1 MEPSYQTKKIIERF
15 LLWALLAVLA
25 LAALAQF
32 TSPLAKALS
41 SRQAADIRLS
51 VLTAP
56 AMEFTYN
63 LSSQKAVV
71 QISPEKITLKNR
83 FKKLPQ
89 NNGRYYVPKNPE
101 REDYWNEFKHIL
113 TSWRYNPLLVL
124 RPVWAYLTAWHDRR
138 TNLTPAEFALL
149 CMELS
154 KLDAA
159 DFAVRFPA
167 SSRSR
172 RAHKTAQQADPIEDM
187 APLAVKDRPIVVEI
201 YNASGKR
208 GLALALTQYLR
219 EQNEK
224 GLLRVDVLQYDNYPS
239 YQDNSFIVDYSGRLV
254 QVKQLSHAL
263 GLNSEVK
270 SESSPNA
277 ICDTRIV
284 LGKDFEMPL

>member
-25 LAALAQF
+25 VAAVAQF
-32 TSPLAKALS
+32 TSPLARALAQ
-41 SRQAADIRLS
+41 RRAQDVRLT

-56 AMEFTYN
+56 AMDFTYN
-63 LSSQKAVV
+63 PASQKAVV
-71 QISPEKITLKNR
+71 QISAEKVNARNR
-83 FKKLPQ
+83 AKKFPP
-89 NNGRYYVPKNPE
+89 NKGRYFIP
-101 REDYWNEFKHIL
+101 READREAYWDEFKRL
-113 TSWRYNPLLVL
+113 LSSWRYNPLLVL
-124 RPVWAYLTAWHDRR
+124 RPVWAYVTAWHDRR

-149 CMELS
+149 SLELS

-167 SSRSR
+167 ASR
-172 RAHKTAQQADPIEDM
+172 RKKAPAAEPKETIEDM

-201 YNASGKR
+201 YNAAGKR

-239 YQDNSFIVDYSGRLV
+239 YQEQSFIVDYSGRLV

-263 GLNSEVK
+263 GINSEIK

>member
-25 LAALAQF
+25 VAAVAQF
-32 TSPLAKALS
+32 TSPLARALAQ
-41 SRQAADIRLS
+41 RRAQDVRLT

-56 AMEFTYN
+56 AMDFTYN
-63 LSSQKAVV
+63 PASQKAVV
-71 QISPEKITLKNR
+71 QINAKKVNAQNR
-83 FKKLPQ
+83 AKKLPK
-89 NNGRYYVPKNPE
+89 NNGRYFIP
-101 REDYWNEFKHIL
+101 READREAYWDEFKRL
-113 TSWRYNPLLVL
+113 LSSWRYNPLLVL

-154 KLDAA
+154 QLDAA

-167 SSRSR
+167 SSRR
-172 RAHKTAQQADPIEDM
+172 KKAPAAEPKETIEDR

-201 YNASGKR
+201 YNAAGKR

-239 YQDNSFIVDYSGRLV
+239 SQEQSFIVDYSGRLV

-263 GLNSEVK
+263 GINSEIK
-270 SESSPNA
+270 SEFSPNA